1 MKISNEFTV
10 HTPIERAWA
19 VLTDLPGIAPCMP
32 GARLTGVDGDV
43 YQGKV
48 KVKVG
53 PVISEFAGTARFTEK
68 DASAYRAAI
77 DAKGRDARSAGNASA
92 MVTAVLKAAGDST
105 LVSVDTDLKIS
116 GKLAQFGSGM
126 IKEVSG
132 KLLAQFVTNLEA
144 KLAAEDDGVTSPA
157 GSANRVAAPSDS
169 VPATSESAASA
180 AVSAPAASAAVAAPA
195 ASAAVSAPAAS
206 AAAAGTVPDMA
217 VAPADLAPTPVP
229 SVDEAALAES
239 PVSTQEPKPGGEANL
254 AGTDPPAAIRTVPSV
269 PPASSASPSTES
281 SSRSSESSS
290 RSSESSTVTAT
301 GIAEVGR
308 RDFRA
313 DEEPEA
319 LDLLAVAGGSIY
331 KRLVPV
337 AIGVVAVGAVIAWLV
352 SRR

>member
-10 HTPIERAWA
+10 HTPIDRAWE

-32 GARLTGVDGDV
+32 GARLTGVEGEL

-68 DASAYRAAI
+68 DSAAYRAAI

-92 MVTAVLKAAGDST
+92 VVTAVLKAEGDST

-144 KLAAEDDGVTSPA
+144 KLAAEDAGVT
-157 GSANRVAAPSDS
+157 
-169 VPATSESAASA
+169 
-180 AVSAPAASAAVAAPA
+180 APAAATSADDAPVASPAVTDAPASAVAASTAPEAA
-195 ASAAVSAPAAS
+195 ASPPDVS
-206 AAAAGTVPDMA
+206 
-217 VAPADLAPTPVP
+217 PTPVP
-229 SVDEAALAES
+229 SPEEAALAES
-239 PVSTQEPKPGGEANL
+239 PVPTEEPKPGGDAKL
-254 AGTDPPAAIRTVPSV
+254 AGTEPPAAIRPT
-269 PPASSASPSTES
+269 PAVATSAS
-281 SSRSSESSS
+281 R
-290 RSSESSTVTAT
+290 
-301 GIAEVGR
+301 AEVWPTAR
-308 RDFRA
+308 R
-313 DEEPEA
+313 EEAPDDEA

-337 AIGVVAVGAVIAWLV
+337 AVGVVAVGAVIVWLV